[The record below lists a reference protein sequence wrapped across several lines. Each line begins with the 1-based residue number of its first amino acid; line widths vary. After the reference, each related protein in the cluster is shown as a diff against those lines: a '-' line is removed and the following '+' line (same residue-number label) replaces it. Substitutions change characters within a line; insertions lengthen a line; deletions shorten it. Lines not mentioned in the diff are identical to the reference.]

1 VTWARAQALVEQYAG
16 LFRVVPCKDEPGY
29 HLAANHPD
37 EGTSLCGAG
46 ADIGEYAWRDRFAC
60 CADVRL
66 RSGCNQDTALTVGDL
81 RICWASLDDRSPILV
96 AHLASQADWAQRADV
111 IAAEGGLVVA
121 RLFAPWA
128 KQAQPAPGTVWAP
141 ATTINGRRPDDR
153 DGDDDEM

>member
-1 VTWARAQALVEQYAG
+1 MRC
-16 LFRVVPCKDEPGY
+16 R
-29 HLAANHPD
+29 
-37 EGTSLCGAG
+37 